1 MRTVVVSNFAEW
13 REQSRELL
21 SREVPSSDVVFAR
34 EGSQS
39 LFDWNGEDKV
49 STKSRSSALR
59 IPKQFVEAA
68 KLASYHRDDYVW
80 NLLYSL
86 AWRLTHGE
94 PDLLQ
99 DAADD
104 EIRQFERMQKQVS
117 RDAHKM
123 KAFVRFRKVAG
134 ADGERYVAWHRP
146 DHFVVQH
153 VAPFFARRFTDM
165 HWTIFTPDESATWQ
179 GEQLSFGEGV
189 PASAV
194 EQQDRLENLW
204 RTYYRSIFN
213 PARIKLKMM
222 KREMPVRH
230 WATLPE
236 TRIMPEMLAEAPE
249 RVAEMLK
256 HARPRLKSVAE
267 ILPELRDLASLA
279 SAAEH
284 CQACDLCH
292 RATQTV
298 FGRGSANAALVLV
311 GEQPGDQEDL
321 HGEPFVGPAGQLIRE
336 LVEKAGLEWQD
347 LYVTN
352 AVKHFNWERK
362 GSIRLHRQ
370 PPAQA
375 LSACHDWLSAEV
387 EAVKPQRILCL
398 GALAAKTVLGRDH
411 AKLTKR
417 GEWCESLFG
426 MPALVTW
433 HPAAILRAMTP
444 ARQQEMRSDLIAH
457 LRMANS
463 RN

>member
-1 MRTVVVSNFAEW
+1 MQTVIVENFTDW
-13 REQSRELL
+13 REQSRDLL
-21 SREVPSSDVVFAR
+21 LRDVRSSEVVFAR
-34 EGSQS
+34 KSSQS
-39 LFDWNGEDKV
+39 LFEWVDEKSAPRPKP
-49 STKSRSSALR
+49 STSIR
-59 IPKQFVEAA
+59 IPNQFVESA
-68 KLASYHRDDYVW
+68 KVASYHRDDHVW

-94 PDLLQ
+94 PNLLH

-104 EIRQFERMQKQVS
+104 EVRQFERMQKQVS

-123 KAFVRFRKVAG
+123 KAFVRFRKVTDG
-134 ADGERYVAWHRP
+134 DGERYVAWHRP

-165 HWTIFTPDESATWQ
+165 HWTIFTPDESATWD

-194 EQQDRLENLW
+194 DQQDGLENLW

-236 TRIMPEMLAEAPE
+236 TRIMPEMLAEAPQ
-249 RVAEMLK
+249 RVATMLEK
-256 HARPRLKSVAE
+256 ARPRAKSVAE
-267 ILPELRDLASLA
+267 ILPESRDLVSLA
-279 SAAEH
+279 SVAGN

-298 FGRGSANAALVLV
+298 FGRGPVGAKLMLV

-321 HGEPFVGPAGQLIRE
+321 QGEPFVGPAGQLIRE
-336 LVEKAGLEWQD
+336 LVEKAGMEWSE

-370 PPAQA
+370 PPAQS
-375 LSACHDWLSAEV
+375 LSACHDWLTVEV
-387 EAVKPQRILCL
+387 EAVRPKRIVCL
-398 GALAAKTVLGRDH
+398 GAVAAKAVLGRDH
-411 AKLTKR
+411 SKLTQR
-417 GEWCESLFG
+417 GEWCGSLFG
-426 MPALVTW
+426 VPALVTW
-433 HPAAILRAMTP
+433 HPAAILRAMNSE
-444 ARQQEMRSDLIAH
+444 RQQEMRDEITNH
-457 LRMANS
+457 LLLAS
-463 RN
+463 SS